1 MFEEMIKEMIANG
14 ATIAELLETA
24 GVDPAELDED

>member
-1 MFEEMIKEMIANG
+1 MFEEMIANG
-14 ATIAELLETA
+14 ATIAELLEAA